1 MKNKFVVALLIIGGI
16 VLLNIAASF
25 VFFRLDLTEEK
36 RYSLS
41 DATQSLLENLSTKD
55 STDIFVKV

>member
-1 MKNKFVVALLIIGGI
+1 MKNKFVVTLLIIGGI

-41 DATQSLLENLSTKD
+41 DATQSC
-55 STDIFVKV
+55 